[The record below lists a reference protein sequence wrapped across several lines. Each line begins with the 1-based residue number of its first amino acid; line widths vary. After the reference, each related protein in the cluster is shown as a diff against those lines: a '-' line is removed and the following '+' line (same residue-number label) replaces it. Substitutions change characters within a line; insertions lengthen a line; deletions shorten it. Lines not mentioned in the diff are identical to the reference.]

1 MQTVRNPNI
10 LFEFSVNAYTYPSLS
25 LHVEG
30 YLLSV
35 NWHLPEK
42 FGELENNY

>member
-10 LFEFSVNAYTYPSLS
+10 LFEFNVNAYTYPSLS

-30 YLLSV
+30 YLLSE
-35 NWHLPEK
+35 LAFSEK